1 MSGLNAQTEKLL
13 SISVEQYRELLQHAE
28 KLLQTLDN
36 CNYSEIP
43 GHADKLQRL
52 QNAARRQ
59 DKMLLPLFRDD
70 PPAWEENTLYRKRQ
84 QFIKSILKLNK
95 LLMPKIRGTMAVT
108 TSELNKLRGGRTA
121 LAGYTSHSTTHRGV
135 RGVG

>member
-52 QNAARRQ
+52 QNAASRQ

>member
-28 KLLQTLDN
+28 KLLQTLDD
-36 CNYSEIP
+36 CNYSKIP
-43 GHADKLQRL
+43 AHADKLQNL
-52 QNAARRQ
+52 QDAASRQ
-59 DKMLLPLFRDD
+59 DKMLLPLFRDN

>member
-13 SISVEQYRELLQHAE
+13 SISVEQYRDLLQHAE

-36 CNYSEIP
+36 CNYSKIP
-43 GHADKLQRL
+43 AHADKLQRL
-52 QNAARRQ
+52 QNVASLQ

-70 PPAWEENTLYRKRQ
+70 PPAWEKHVLYRKRQ

-95 LLMPKIRGTMAVT
+95 LLMPKIQSTMAVT
-108 TSELNKLRGGRTA
+108 SAELNKLRSGRTA
-121 LAGYTSHSTTHRGV
+121 LAGYTSHSTNHSGV

>member
-36 CNYSEIP
+36 CNYSKIP
-43 GHADKLQRL
+43 AHADKLQRL
-52 QNAARRQ
+52 QNAASQQ
-59 DKMLLPLFRDD
+59 DKTLLPLFRDN
-70 PPAWEENTLYRKRQ
+70 PPAWEEHVLYRKRQ

-108 TSELNKLRGGRTA
+108 SAELNKLRGGRIA
-121 LAGYTSHSTTHRGV
+121 LAGYTSHSTTHSGIRGV
-135 RGVG
+135 S